1 MTPISPLQPPLLK
14 PSDNRLQWGG
24 LWGDSAC
31 LAISRFAAENTVPVV
46 LITPDVN
53 TANRWYQALPFFA
66 AKYQYPIMRFPDWE
80 TLPYDHFSPHQDII
94 SERLL
99 TLYRLSRLAQG
110 IVIIAMPTLMHR
122 LCPASYLEAHTF
134 ALALKEKFSLST
146 NRERLIQAGYRA
158 VGQVMEHGEFASR
171 GSIIDIY
178 PMGSEFPYRIELFDD
193 MVDSIRSFDP
203 ESQRSIEKFDRIQL
217 LPAREFPL
225 TAEAITHFRQSW
237 RSRFPGNPQ
246 QAPLYEQI
254 SEGIAAAGIEYY
266 LPLFF
271 DKTASF
277 FDYAPKNM
285 CVLELEKLESAANQF
300 WQEAQHRYEQLRHD
314 ITRPLC
320 APTDIFYTYEQ
331 IAALIK
337 NHTQITLQQNPLA
350 EKASHTNFAT
360 IALPDLL
367 IDHKA
372 TQPLQ
377 RIKDFLQHAQQ
388 QNCRVLFCAESAGRR
403 ETLKDLL
410 KEINI
415 SPTAFNTWDDFLSH
429 TEMTGLC
436 VAPLDRGF
444 LLTTPAVALISE
456 SQLFGEPIRTRR
468 AKEGHH
474 QDPNLI
480 IRNLTELHIGDPV
493 VHLQHGVGRYLG
505 LQTIKTG
512 EIEGE
517 YLALEYAD
525 GDKIYVP
532 VSSLNLIS
540 RYSGADAEHAPLQ
553 KLGSKQWDKI
563 KEKTTKRI
571 RDVAA
576 ELLDIYGRRQS
587 APGFAFHKPDKE
599 YQIFRNAFPFEETPD
614 QQSAINDVLRDM
626 TAARSMDRLVCGDVG
641 FGKTEVAMQAAF
653 LAVQNNKQVAVLVPT
668 TLLAEQHLHN
678 FQDRFAD
685 WPVRIAAISRLR
697 TPQQRQEIMTAL
709 DTGKIDIIIGTHKL
723 LSTDIHFK
731 NLGLLIVDEE
741 HRFGVRQKERIKSLR
756 AHVDIL
762 TLTATPIPRT
772 LNMALAGTRDLSII
786 ATPPARRLSVKT
798 FVHEYDANLVREAIL
813 RETMRGGQIYF
824 LHNDVATIEA
834 TAHSLQKIVPEAR
847 IATAHGQ
854 MRERQ
859 LEQVMADFYH
869 QKFNVLI
876 CSTIIESGIDVPTA
890 NTIIINR
897 ADRFGLAQLHQLR
910 GRVGR
915 SHHQAYAYLLTPPWQ
930 ALSTDAQKRLEA
942 IAELD
947 DLGVGFNLATHD
959 LEIRGAGELLG
970 EEQSG
975 HIQEVG
981 FSLYMELLEEAVNAL
996 KSGREPEFE
1005 KPLTSNTEI
1014 DFGIS
1019 MLLPDSYI
1027 PDVNVRLTLYKRL
1040 TNCTQKEEM
1049 TNLKE
1054 ELIDRFGPLPEA
1066 AQHLFLGTEIQKTA
1080 AQLGIKKIDVGPK
1093 YGYLHFSEK
1102 PQIAFDKLIS
1112 LIQRHPQQ
1120 YQLQQQDRLRFTLSS
1135 PLPESRL
1142 LTVRDLLKILK

>member
-1 MTPISPLQPPLLK
+1 MKASITPLQPPLLK
-14 PSDNRLQWGG
+14 PNDNQLHWGS

-31 LAISRFAAENTVPVV
+31 LAVSRFAAGNKAPLV
-46 LITPDVN
+46 LIAPDVN
-53 TANRWYQALPFFA
+53 MANQWYHTLPFFA
-66 AKYQYPIMRFPDWE
+66 AEYQYPLLRFPDWE

-99 TLYRLSRLAQG
+99 TLYRLSRLEKG
-110 IVIIAMPTLMHR
+110 IVIVAMSTLLHR
-122 LCPASYLEAHTF
+122 LCPPNYLEAHTF
-134 ALALKEKFSLST
+134 ALAVKDKFPLT
-146 NRERLIQAGYRA
+146 QHRERLIQAGYRA

-178 PMGSEFPYRIELFDD
+178 PMGSEYPYRIELFDD
-193 MVDSIRSFDP
+193 SVESIRSFDP
-203 ESQRSIEKFDRIQL
+203 ESQRSIEKFDQIQL

-225 TAEAITHFRQSW
+225 TEEAITHFRQSW

-254 SEGIAAAGIEYY
+254 SDGMAAAGIEYY

-271 DKTASF
+271 EKTASF
-277 FDYAPKNM
+277 FDYVPPTS
-285 CVLELEKLESAANQF
+285 CIIKLENLEISAKQF
-300 WQEAQHRYEQLRHD
+300 WQETVHRYEQLRHD
-314 ITRPLC
+314 VIRPIC
-320 APTDIFYTYEQ
+320 PPVDIFYTYEQ
-331 IAALIK
+331 MAALIK
-337 NHTQITLQQNPLA
+337 NHPQITLQQMLLTD
-350 EKASHTNFAT
+350 KASHTNFAT
-360 IALPDLL
+360 TALPDLL

-372 TQPLQ
+372 AQPLQ
-377 RIKDFLQHAQQ
+377 RIQDFLQQAKQQ
-388 QNCRVLFCAESAGRR
+388 EIRVLFCAESAGRR
-403 ETLKDLL
+403 ETLKELL
-410 KEINI
+410 KEINVT
-415 SPTAFNTWDDFLSH
+415 PTLFNSWQDFLAH
-429 TEMTGLC
+429 QEIIGLC
-436 VAPLDRGF
+436 VAPVDRSF
-444 LLTTPAVALISE
+444 LLTSPAIALISE
-456 SQLFGEPIRTRR
+456 SQLLGEPVRTRR
-468 AKEGHH
+468 SKENH

-512 EIEGE
+512 DIEGE
-517 YLALEYAD
+517 YLALAYAD

-540 RYSGADAEHAPLQ
+540 RYTGADAEHAPLQ

-563 KEKTTKRI
+563 KEKTAKRI

-599 YQIFRNAFPFEETPD
+599 YQLFRNAFPFEETPD
-614 QQSAINDVLRDM
+614 QQTAINDVLRDM

-697 TPQQRQEIMTAL
+697 TPQQRQEILAAL
-709 DTGKIDIIIGTHKL
+709 NTGKVDIIIGTHKL
-723 LSTDIHFK
+723 LSSDIHFK

-798 FVHEYDANLVREAIL
+798 FVHEYSGSLVREAIL
-813 RETMRGGQIYF
+813 REAMRGGQIYF

-834 TAHSLQKIVPEAR
+834 TALSLQKIVPEAR

-854 MRERQ
+854 MHERQ
-859 LEQVMADFYH
+859 LEQVMTDFYH
-869 QKFNVLI
+869 QKYNVLL
-876 CSTIIESGIDVPTA
+876 CTTIIESGIDIPTA

-930 ALSTDAQKRLEA
+930 ALTPDAQKRLEA

-947 DLGVGFNLATHD
+947 QLGVGFNLATHD

-996 KSGREPEFE
+996 KEGREPAFE
-1005 KPLTSNTEI
+1005 KPLENSTEI

-1040 TNCTQKEEM
+1040 THCTKKEEM
-1049 TNLKE
+1049 TALKE

-1066 AQHLFLGTEIQKTA
+1066 AQHLFLGAEIQKTA
-1080 AQLGIKKIDVGPK
+1080 ASLGIKKIDVGPK
-1093 YGYLHFSEK
+1093 YGYLHFMEK
-1102 PQIAFDKLIS
+1102 PKITIDKLIA
-1112 LIQRHPQQ
+1112 LIQRQPQQ
-1120 YQLQQQDRLRFTLSS
+1120 YQLQQQDRLRFTLTS
-1135 PLPESRL
+1135 PLAENRL
-1142 LTVRDLLKILK
+1142 ILVRDLLKILR